1 MPQISRNKDLALTG
15 HTCTAV
21 VPVIASQFTVFANG
35 VNTPVLR
42 LGDRCA
48 PHTIKV
54 GLFCVFHGAKINQG
68 SSTVFAEGIPV
79 ARVGDS
85 TDKGAMIQGAPNVFA
100 GG

>member
-1 MPQISRNKDLALTG
+1 MPQISRDGDLALTG
-15 HTCTAV
+15 HTCTPV
-21 VPVIASQFTVFANG
+21 VPVIASQFTVFSNG
-35 VNTPVLR
+35 IKNPILR

-48 PHTIKV
+48 PHTIKKIV
-54 GLFCVFHGAKINQG
+54 CVDHPANINQG

-85 TDKGAMIQGAPNVFA
+85 TDRAAMIQGAPNVFA

>member
-1 MPQISRNKDLALTG
+1 MPQISRNKDLAATG
-15 HTCTAV
+15 HTCSFV
-21 VPVIASQFTVFANG
+21 VPVIASQYTVFSNG
-35 VNTPVLR
+35 ISVAR
-42 LGDRCA
+42 LGDWCA
-48 PHTIKV
+48 PHNIRKV
-54 GLFCVFHGAKINQG
+54 ECVGHDANINLG

>member
-1 MPQISRNKDLALTG
+1 MPQISRNKDLAATG

-21 VPVIASQFTVFANG
+21 VPVIASQFTVFSNG
-35 VNTPVLR
+35 IAVARP
-42 LGDRCA
+42 GDRCA
-48 PHTIKV
+48 PHTIKKIE
-54 GLFCVFHGAKINQG
+54 CVDHPANINQG

-85 TDKGAMIQGAPNVFA
+85 TDRGAMIQGAPNVFA